1 MQIIK
6 AKVTP
11 IKLDLQQ
18 PIKMAHLPE
27 INQVTVIFVR
37 LELSTGQSAWG
48 CTIADQDLTGDDP
61 DQVIKACLDC
71 ADLVPDLHP
80 TNIEYSLDQ
89 LIPLVAEA
97 PSAMCAFDLAFH
109 DLLGLASGLPL
120 YRLLGGYRNSIQTSA
135 TIPSGTIEESVSIAQ
150 DRAKSG
156 FRMLKIKGG
165 FDPEEDVHRVRRIH
179 RTLPNHIL
187 RLDPDGAYTVQAA
200 IDVARALEGKIEMLE
215 QPTPPDDL
223 EGLCRVKEQ
232 SQVPILADQS
242 VSGPASVLE
251 LAAEN
256 ITDGI
261 SVKMATCGGLRCA
274 GQIDAIARAAKI
286 STMVSCL
293 IEPALLIAAGLSFA
307 LSSPNV
313 HYADLDGNLEL
324 VDDPCLPGFH
334 LEDGWLTA
342 SEVPGL
348 GCLVNLN

>member
-1 MQIIK
+1 MQITG

-11 IKLDLQQ
+11 ISLGLKK
-18 PIKMAHLPE
+18 PVKMAHLPE
-27 INQVTVIFVR
+27 IDKITVIFLR
-37 LELSTGQSAWG
+37 LELASGQSAWG
-48 CTIADQDLTGDDP
+48 CTVAHKELTGDDP
-61 DQVIKACLDC
+61 ELVLKACLDC

-89 LIPLVAEA
+89 LLPLVADA

-135 TIPSGTIEESVSIAQ
+135 TIPSGTIEESVSIAK

-165 FDPEEDVHRVRRIH
+165 LDPEEDVRRVRGIH
-179 RTLPNHIL
+179 RALPNHIL
-187 RLDPDGAYTVQAA
+187 RLDPDGAYSVQAA
-200 IDVARALEGKIEMLE
+200 LDVARALEGKIEMLE
-215 QPTPPDDL
+215 QPTPADDL
-223 EGLCRVKEQ
+223 NGLCQVKEQ
-232 SQVPILADQS
+232 SPVPILADQS

-251 LAAEN
+251 IASAQ
-256 ITDGI
+256 ISDGV
-261 SVKMATCGGLRCA
+261 SVKLATCGGLRCA

-286 STMVSCL
+286 VTMVSCL

-313 HYADLDGNLEL
+313 HYADLDGYLEL
-324 VDDPCLPGFH
+324 VDDPCIPGFQ
-334 LEDGWLTA
+334 LQDGWLTA

-348 GCLVNLN
+348 GCSVNLS